1 MLWHDD
7 FFTLVNGETKPFFK
21 VGDFSGHFI
30 IQHPYFHF
38 GSTIFPF
45 MREYEGIKDYEDA
58 TPIYFQQFELTM
70 DPTLFRFDDFLLD
83 VEKNCHLKP
92 DQVLWYET
100 GFWSIIS
107 NAKCYMGMGLERL
120 KETLN
125 NVKNAKFALCLS
137 DNLSILLINSKVN
150 EEGKILLSIY
160 ASNDILPF
168 VEVVEPFR
176 QSIRNYNNVSLLRS
190 QILSEEKIRRF
201 WFANRKINV
210 NPVAFIMDKSN
221 PDYKRLPVI
230 KNEFT
235 RTRDPEISKIQ
246 FLTGTTSGGFI
257 ESDYFGGMQFLP
269 YAEIWNLGSISVI
282 EFHFQQT

>member
-7 FFTLVNGETKPFFK
+7 FFTLVNGEKKPFFK
-21 VGDFSGHFI
+21 IGDLSERFI

-38 GSTIFPF
+38 GSVIFPF
-45 MREYEGIKDYEDA
+45 MRELEGTKDYEDE
-58 TPIYFQQFELTM
+58 TPIYFQQFELTI
-70 DPTLFRFDDFLLD
+70 DTTLFDFDDFLLD
-83 VEKNCHLKP
+83 VEKNWYLKP
-92 DQVLWYET
+92 DEVLWYET

-107 NAKCYMGMGLERL
+107 NAKCYMGMGLKRL
-120 KETLN
+120 RKTLN
-125 NVKNAKFALCLS
+125 KGKNAEFALCLS
-137 DNLSILLINSKVN
+137 NNVSILLINSKIN
-150 EEGKILLSIY
+150 EEEKILLSIY

-176 QSIRNYNNVSLLRS
+176 QSIRNYDKISLLKS

-210 NPVAFIMDKSN
+210 NPVALIMDKRD
-221 PDYKRLPVI
+221 PDYKRFPVI

-246 FLTGTTSGGFI
+246 FLIGTTGGGFI
-257 ESDYFGGMQFLP
+257 ESDYYGEMQFLP
-269 YAEIWNLGSISVI
+269 YAEIWNLGAVSVV
-282 EFHFQQT
+282 EFHFERT